1 MFDSAKELL
10 DKIRLGEDSTL
21 ELKEA
26 RFAGNRVQAPSQ
38 ESLADELAA
47 FANGRGGVLVLGVDD
62 TREIIGIPLDRLDAV
77 EDFVRRVCN
86 DSIRP
91 SLAPFIERLTLP
103 SPTGK
108 EKAVLKVEV
117 DRSLFVHQS
126 PGGYFHRVG
135 SSKRSMPP
143 EYLARLFQQRSQTRL
158 IRFDEQTVPGATL
171 DDLDA
176 ALWERFRTE
185 LSDDDRET
193 FLHKLAIARQDDD
206 GTWRPTVAGVL
217 MATRDPRRWMP
228 SAFIQAVAYRGTEAR
243 PTEKGGFY
251 QLDAADLSGTL
262 DTQVFDA
269 CRFVFRNMR
278 VEATKTMG
286 RRDYPQYH
294 LGAVF
299 EAIVNAVAHRD
310 YAIHGSKVRLRL
322 FADRLELYSPGA
334 LSNTMDLDALPYRQS
349 ARNEA
354 LTSLLAK
361 CTIPRDMEW
370 LQTKRRTLMDRRGEG
385 VGVIL
390 SESERLSGRRPKFEI
405 YGESELV
412 LTIYAGGVAAED
424 TSHGWEESLLP

>member
-1 MFDSAKELL
+1 MLASAKELL

-26 RFAGNRVQAPSQ
+26 RFAGDHIQAPSQ

-47 FANGRGGVLVLGVDD
+47 FANGRGGVLVLGVTDA
-62 TREIIGIPLDRLDAV
+62 REIVGIPIERLDAV
-77 EDFVRRVCN
+77 EDLVRRACN

-91 SLAPFIERLTLP
+91 SLAPYIERLTLP
-103 SPTGK
+103 AATG
-108 EKAVLKVEV
+108 EAAILKVEV

-171 DDLDA
+171 DDLDPD
-176 ALWERFRTE
+176 LWERFRTE
-185 LSDDDRET
+185 LSEDDRET
-193 FLHKLAIARQDDD
+193 FLHKLAVARQDED
-206 GTWRPTVAGVL
+206 GTWRPTVSGVL
-217 MATRDPRRWMP
+217 MATREPRRWMP
-228 SAFIQAVAYRGTEAR
+228 NAFIQAVAYRGTEAR
-243 PTEKGGFY
+243 PQEKGGFY
-251 QLDAADLSGTL
+251 QLDAADLSGPL
-262 DTQVFDA
+262 DMQVFEA
-269 CRFVFRNMR
+269 CRFVYRNMR
-278 VEATKTMG
+278 VEATKTLG

-310 YAIHGSKVRLRL
+310 YAIYGSKVRLRL

-334 LSNTMDLDALPYRQS
+334 LANTLDLDALPYRQS

-361 CTIPRDMEW
+361 CSVPKDMEW
-370 LQTKRRTLMDRRGEG
+370 LQTRRRTLMDRRGEG
-385 VGVIL
+385 VGLIL
-390 SESERLSGRRPKFEI
+390 RESENLSGRRPRYDL

-412 LTIYAGGVAAED
+412 LTIFAASAASED
-424 TSHGWEESLLP
+424 STESSP